1 MDITDTLELPGIVVD
16 EPEEQFLPSLSAPQN
31 YPVGPAIAQHR
42 AEKYAFAMSD
52 DKENPGVDS
61 LRGSIMNGQEGIERQ
76 RAATRKA
83 IQNQTVRQQMIRD
96 VIAKNPKLSK
106 EDFDL
111 IQGLSDSAIENPDT
125 VFEKEYAEKMAQRIA
140 VDSTS
145 YSGSEPDQQIMD
157 QFTNIVARK
166 EGHQKILED
175 LEAEWQKTGIGSSIL
190 TYAEQIVPFKSWYN
204 IQNAIKQAPTQSFL
218 PGNNLQEQISYL
230 LALPPD
236 ESIAQAK
243 QAIDQIKSSNML
255 DAISFARALISY
267 STTDQFLNNSLG
279 IADLSIFAPGIGL
292 IPYRSSA
299 RFATTMTEVIKAS
312 GNRTTTVPE
321 VLEAAGRTT
330 EAAHEL
336 AWKKVQERA
345 SLTHNPN
352 SMEALKGEILSL
364 SNPGK
369 IFTGA
374 SNSLSREES
383 QYLQNFLENQAGK
396 LVQET
401 VVDPVEITRIK
412 PGTAA
417 WDVMIEEADKL
428 RRTQYFTLN
437 EAVLDVVP
445 INGGL
450 GNVNH
455 LGIRF
460 GTHPLDAA
468 VAEGKSLKGTED
480 LFSSIPPVKDGYVRF
495 YHGADAG
502 GSPSGRKAWIT
513 SDPEY
518 ARNFRTTGA
527 ESKEVW
533 YVDLARGS
541 KEEVAARA
549 WDDQLDAGT
558 NIVGTYRHIELPA
571 KFGAQFSKLSVNAS
585 GQDTLAIRL
594 GEPGK
599 PQLFG
604 SEDAAD
610 LVAKELYGF
619 SNYTV
624 GKQGDGYYIQVTKAL
639 DELSPSVGEQLQLEY
654 KNATPKGLA
663 NTMFGW
669 WRSPQDTLPK
679 DMLVEMVPS
688 VYGGSKMT
696 ELFKQITSTSFEELP
711 KFRSDSRKNMQDF
724 LSHQRSIIQKGE
736 DTPGK
741 FSKTQGEFEQE
752 WLEKFK
758 KTPTLQESKAYWTYV
773 QVNDIDWILNN
784 LSIYRDKA
792 KSGHEMWS
800 LPIKGVQAKPGTDV
814 HTLEGVL
821 RSKIPWE
828 SKERFKIVVW
838 DENPDQIRRGYSS
851 YTPAGKVDPSTNRAI
866 PDPQGRITKTEI
878 EDLIKGNY
886 KIIQLSRYGKQ
897 AIKELPL
904 MNEQVLGKGAIDFVI
919 VKQSS
924 SKPLDFMQ
932 LPYKPGG
939 HIEYKQGFFVR
950 QPHIVQAGTKTQPEY
965 QYYGDKTVWHFE
977 TEGQAQKF
985 SSRLEQARQMLLA
998 NDAGLELFANKQLGM
1013 SLKSV
1018 QEIFAKHLDTSIP
1031 IGYTPSNRTMK
1042 DQYALQQKYVNFR
1055 DINDTTIDTYRG
1067 EVGLKY
1073 AADRGATLN
1082 TIRELGTSADPI
1094 LKFEAAKLLDP
1105 MAAMSR
1111 AANNMMKGRYL
1122 EDLKAKSA
1130 QRFIAEFGDLIGVDR
1145 NAINQDTFRHLM
1157 DPKWV
1162 PNITD
1167 RERLAT
1173 AQNFRR
1179 ATIEFLGLK
1188 NETQKDWSYFKQKL
1202 ADSVYKKY
1210 GDKGYTLVEP
1220 YLMHRTTDPVQFMRS
1235 AAFHTKLG
1243 LFSPVQMF
1251 LQAQTMTHII
1261 ALAGPVQATKA
1272 MFSAMAG
1279 SWSRFTDKPGVMNG
1293 LAKLAGMDPHHFKE
1307 SVEAYRRTGMN
1318 TVGGEVAVL
1327 DDFLEPN
1334 TVRGGVGKFFDWGR
1348 KPFDKGER
1356 LVRDVAWHASYNIWR
1371 AANPTA
1377 KLTDDVIKGL
1387 VTQADTYTVNMTR
1400 ASNAMWQK
1408 GVLSIPTQFFAYQ
1421 VRLMEQMLGK
1431 RLTPIEKAR
1440 AFLTYSTVY
1449 GVPVSTGMV
1458 TALYPWHEEVRQ
1470 SLLERG
1476 IDTDSNMITKVLND
1490 GMVSP
1495 ILELITNEKW
1505 NFGERYGPGGVSFI
1519 KDLINTKDKS
1529 GLEVFSGVAG
1539 KTMWD
1544 ILKITEPFGTAIAN
1558 TMRDDDT
1565 YYPLSLRD
1573 FYNPAIDAVSSA
1585 SGAKKLWNAV
1595 AVGRYVSKNGT
1606 FISEADTPKG
1616 LFMFLTGMNPQ
1627 SVSDAYRM
1635 IESAG
1640 DLKKHQAVEKKE
1652 VLKNYRAGFQE
1663 SDPEKQIDYFRKAK
1677 VHLVRGMF
1685 QPDEVSNIISESF
1698 RGYES
1703 LVDSVSSKFAKES
1716 PERLKAWADAQT
1728 RRNR

>member
-42 AEKYAFAMSD
+42 AEKYTFAMSD
-52 DKENPGVDS
+52 DKENPGVDVM
-61 LRGSIMNGQEGIERQ
+61 RGAIMNGQEGIERQ

-190 TYAEQIVPFKSWYN
+190 TYAQQMVPFKSWYN

-267 STTDQFLNNSLG
+267 TTTDQFLNNSLG
-279 IADLSIFAPGIGL
+279 IADLSVLAPGIGL
-292 IPYRSSA
+292 IPYKSSA
-299 RFATTMTEVIKAS
+299 RFATTMKEAIKAG

-345 SLTHNPN
+345 SLTHSPN
-352 SMEALKGEILSL
+352 SMEALKGEIPSL
-364 SNPGK
+364 SDPSK
-369 IFTGA
+369 IFTGV
-374 SNSLSREES
+374 SNSLAREAS

-428 RRTQYFTLN
+428 RRILYFTLN

-445 INGGL
+445 ITGGL

-468 VAEGKSLKGTED
+468 VAEGSTL
-480 LFSSIPPVKDGYVRF
+480 
-495 YHGADAG
+495 
-502 GSPSGRKAWIT
+502 T
-513 SDPEY
+513 SK
-518 ARNFRTTGA
+518 TA
-527 ESKEVW
+527 E
-533 YVDLARGS
+533 
-541 KEEVAARA
+541 
-549 WDDQLDAGT
+549 T
-558 NIVGTYRHIELPA
+558 I
-571 KFGAQFSKLSVNAS
+571 
-585 GQDTLAIRL
+585 AIRL

-639 DELSPSVGEQLQLEY
+639 DELSPSVGEQLKLEY
-654 KNATPKGLA
+654 KNATPKSLA

-696 ELFKQITSTSFEELP
+696 ELFKQVISTSFEELP

-724 LSHQRSIIQKGE
+724 LSHQRSIMQKGE

-758 KTPTLQESKAYWTYV
+758 KTPTLAESKAYWTYV
-773 QVNDIDWILNN
+773 QVNDIDWTLNN

-851 YTPAGKVDPSTNRAI
+851 YTPAGKVDPTTNRAI

-904 MNEQVLGKGAIDFVI
+904 MSEQVLGKGAIDFVI

-1167 RERLAT
+1167 RERLAA

-1188 NETQKDWSYFKQKL
+1188 NETQKDWNYFKQKL
-1202 ADSVYKKY
+1202 ADSIYKKY

-1243 LFSPVQMF
+1243 LFNPVQMF

-1272 MFSAMAG
+1272 MFSATAG
-1279 SWSRFTDKPGVMNG
+1279 SWSRFTDQPGVMNG

-1334 TVRGGVGKFFDWGR
+1334 TVRGGAGKFFDWGR

-1408 GVLSIPTQFFAYQ
+1408 GALSIPTQFFAYQ
-1421 VRLMEQMLGK
+1421 VRLMEQMLGS

-1458 TALYPWHEEVRQ
+1458 TALYPWHEDIRQ
-1470 SLLERG
+1470 DLLERG

-1519 KDLINTKDKS
+1519 KDMINTKDKS
-1529 GLEVFSGVAG
+1529 GFEVFSGVAG

-1573 FYNPAIDAVSSA
+1573 FYDPAIDAVSSA

-1595 AVGRYVSKNGT
+1595 AVGRYISKNGT
-1606 FISEADTPKG
+1606 FISETDAPKG
-1616 LFMFLTGMNPQ
+1616 LFMFLSGMNPQ

-1685 QPDEVSNIISESF
+1685 QPDEVSNIISESV

>member
-1 MDITDTLELPGIVVD
+1 MATNEMLELPGIVLD
-16 EPEEQFLPSLSAPQN
+16 EPEEQFLPSLSAPQVF
-31 YPVGPAIAQHR
+31 PLGPAIAQHR
-42 AEKYAFAMSD
+42 AEKYSFAMSD
-52 DKENPGVDS
+52 DKENPGVDV
-61 LRGSIMNGQEGIERQ
+61 LRGAIMNGQEGIERQ

-83 IQNQTVRQQMIRD
+83 IQNQTIRQQMVREI
-96 VIAKNPKLSK
+96 IANNPKLTK
-106 EDFDL
+106 QDYDV
-111 IQGLSDSAIENPDT
+111 IQSLSDTAIENPDT

-145 YSGSEPDQQIMD
+145 FQGNETDQKVMD
-157 QFTNIVARK
+157 EFTNIIARK
-166 EGHQKILED
+166 EGHQKLLED
-175 LEAEWQKTGIGSSIL
+175 LEAEWQKTGIGSSVL
-190 TYAEQIVPFKSWYN
+190 TYAEQIIPFKSWYN
-204 IQNAIKQAPTQSFL
+204 VQNAVKQAPTQSFL
-218 PGNNLQEQISYL
+218 PGNNIHEQISYL
-230 LALPPD
+230 LSLPPD

-243 QAIDQIKSSNML
+243 LALEQIKSSNML

-267 STTDQFLNNSLG
+267 TTTNQFLDNSLG
-279 IADLSIFAPGIGL
+279 IADLSVLAPGIGL
-292 IPYRSSA
+292 VPYRSSA
-299 RFATTMTEVIKAS
+299 RFATTMKEAIKAS

-336 AWKKVQERA
+336 AWRKVQERA
-345 SLTHNPN
+345 ALTHSPN
-352 SMEALKGEILSL
+352 SMESLKGEIPSL
-364 SNPGK
+364 SDPSK
-369 IFTGA
+369 IFTGVG
-374 SNSLSREES
+374 NSLAREES

-401 VVDPVEITRIK
+401 VVDPVEITRIR
-412 PGTAA
+412 PGSAA

-428 RRTQYFTLN
+428 RRIQYFTLN

-468 VAEGKSLKGTED
+468 VAEGS
-480 LFSSIPPVKDGYVRF
+480 
-495 YHGADAG
+495 
-502 GSPSGRKAWIT
+502 
-513 SDPEY
+513 
-518 ARNFRTTGA
+518 
-527 ESKEVW
+527 
-533 YVDLARGS
+533 
-541 KEEVAARA
+541 
-549 WDDQLDAGT
+549 
-558 NIVGTYRHIELPA
+558 
-571 KFGAQFSKLSVNAS
+571 
-585 GQDTLAIRL
+585 TLASKTADVVGIRL

-599 PQLFG
+599 PHLFG

-619 SNYTV
+619 TNYTV

-639 DELSPSVGEQLQLEY
+639 DELSPSVGEQLQLEF

-663 NTMFGW
+663 NTLFGW

-679 DMLVEMVPS
+679 DLLVEMVPS

-696 ELFKQITSTSFEELP
+696 ELFKQITSTSFNELP
-711 KFRSDSRKNMQDF
+711 KFRSDSRKNMNDF
-724 LSHQRSIIQKGE
+724 LSYQRSIIQKGE

-752 WLEKFK
+752 WLQKFN
-758 KTPTLQESKAYWTYV
+758 KTPTLAESKAYWTYV
-773 QVNDIDWILNN
+773 QVNDIDWTLNN
-784 LSIYRDKA
+784 LHTYAMKA
-792 KSGHEMWS
+792 RSGHEMWS
-800 LPIKGVQAKPGTDV
+800 LPIRGVTAKPDTDT

-821 RSKIPWE
+821 RSRIPFE
-828 SKERFKIVVW
+828 SQERFKIAVW
-838 DENPDQIRRGYSS
+838 NEDPSQIRRGYSS
-851 YTPAGKVDPSTNRAI
+851 YMPAGKVDPITNRAL
-866 PDPQGRITKTEI
+866 PDPQGRITKAEI
-878 EDLIKGNY
+878 EDLIGNNY

-897 AIKELPL
+897 AIKELPF
-904 MNEQVLGKGAIDFVI
+904 MSDQILGKGAIDFI
-919 VKQSS
+919 LVKQSS

-950 QPHIVQAGTKTQPEY
+950 QPHIVQAGTKTAPEY

-977 TEGQAQKF
+977 TEGQAKKF
-985 SSRLEQARQMLLA
+985 SDRLEKARQMLLA
-998 NDAGLELFANKQLGM
+998 GDSGLETFVNKNLGM
-1013 SLKSV
+1013 SEKSLR
-1018 QEIFAKHLDTSIP
+1018 ELFNKHLDSSIP
-1031 IGYTPSNRTMK
+1031 VGYTPSNRTMK

-1067 EVGLKY
+1067 EVNLKY

-1082 TIRELGTSADPI
+1082 TIRELGTSTDPI
-1094 LKFEAAKLLDP
+1094 LKFEPAKLLDP

-1122 EDLKAKSA
+1122 EDLKAKAA

-1157 DPKWV
+1157 DPKWIS
-1162 PNITD
+1162 NITD
-1167 RERLAT
+1167 RERLAA
-1173 AQNFRR
+1173 AQNYRR

-1202 ADSVYKKY
+1202 ADSIYKKY

-1220 YLMHRTTDPVQFMRS
+1220 YLMHRTKDPVQFMRS

-1243 LFSPVQMF
+1243 LFNPVQLF
-1251 LQAQTMTHII
+1251 LQAQTMTHIY
-1261 ALAGPVQATKA
+1261 ALAGPKHATKA
-1272 MFSAMAG
+1272 MFSATAG
-1279 SWSRFTDKPGVMNG
+1279 AWSRFTDQPGVMNG
-1293 LAKLAGMDPHHFKE
+1293 LAKLAQMDPHHFKE

-1318 TVGGEVAVL
+1318 TVGGEVSVL
-1327 DDFLEPN
+1327 DDFLDPN
-1334 TVRGGVGKFFDWGR
+1334 TVQTGVGKFFELGR
-1348 KPFDKGER
+1348 KPFDQGER

-1371 AANPTA
+1371 EANPTA
-1377 KLTDDVIKGL
+1377 RLTDEVIKGL

-1408 GVLSIPTQFFAYQ
+1408 GLLSIPTQFFAYQ

-1431 RLTPIEKAR
+1431 RLTPYEKAR

-1449 GVPVSTGMV
+1449 GVPVSSGMV
-1458 TALYPWHEEVRQ
+1458 TALYPWHEGIRQ
-1470 SLLERG
+1470 DLLERG
-1476 IDTDSNMITKVLND
+1476 IDTDSNIIEKVLND
-1490 GMVSP
+1490 GMISP

-1519 KDLINTKDKS
+1519 KDMINSKDKS

-1539 KTMWD
+1539 KTFWD
-1544 ILKITEPFGTAIAN
+1544 AMKVIEPFGTAIVN

-1565 YYPLSLRD
+1565 YYPLSIRD
-1573 FYNPAIDAVSSA
+1573 FYTPAIDAVSSA
-1585 SGAKKLWNAV
+1585 SGARKLWNAV
-1595 AVGRYVSKNGT
+1595 AEGKYIAKNGT
-1606 FISEADTPKG
+1606 TITETDAPKG
-1616 LFMFLTGMNPQ
+1616 FFMFLTGMNPQ
-1627 SVSDAYRM
+1627 AVSDAYRM

-1640 DLKKHQAVEKKE
+1640 DLKKHQAAEKKE
-1652 VLKNYRAGFQE
+1652 ALKYYRAGYQE
-1663 SDPEKQIDYFRKAK
+1663 TDPQKQIDNFRKAK

-1685 QPDEVSNIISESF
+1685 QPDEVSNIVSESF
-1698 RGYES
+1698 RGYET

-1716 PERLKAWADAQT
+1716 PQRLKAWADAQT